1 MGKKK
6 SEIPSVRKQLQEG
19 LAELREISAG
29 KKSLNSLRV
38 REVNS
43 PSYDSDKIKK
53 LRGKLNM

>member
-19 LAELREISAG
+19 FAELREILAG

-43 PSYDSDKIKK
+43 SSYDSKK
-53 LRGKLNM
+53 A

>member
-6 SEIPSVRKQLQEG
+6 SEIPSIREQLQEG
-19 LAELREISAG
+19 LAELREISA

-43 PSYDSDKIKK
+43 SSYDSKK
-53 LRGKLNM
+53 A